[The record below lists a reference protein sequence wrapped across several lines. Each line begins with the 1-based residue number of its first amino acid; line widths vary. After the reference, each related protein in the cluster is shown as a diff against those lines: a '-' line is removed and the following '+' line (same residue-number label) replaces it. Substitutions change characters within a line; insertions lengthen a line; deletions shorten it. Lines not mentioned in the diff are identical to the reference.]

1 MSEELGFLSAARY
14 GTRHLLL
21 LADRQVKTSYGSSEL
36 SVKMISTLSL
46 STLSKVSFDFSH
58 KLMAV
63 MLEGLIET
71 SYTKADNAS
80 VVATDTST
88 SHPRDSTD
96 K

>member
-36 SVKMISTLSL
+36 SVKVISTLSL
-46 STLSKVSFDFSH
+46 STLSKVSHTISH
-58 KLMAV
+58 QLMIV

-88 SHPRDSTD
+88 YSPRVSTD